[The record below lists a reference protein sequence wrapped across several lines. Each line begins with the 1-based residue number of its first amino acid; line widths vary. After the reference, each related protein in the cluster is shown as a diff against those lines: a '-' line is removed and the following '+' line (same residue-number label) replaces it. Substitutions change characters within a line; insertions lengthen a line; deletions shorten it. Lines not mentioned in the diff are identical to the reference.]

1 LTSGGVAKTAFG
13 TLRNLA
19 MTGLNI
25 SDLAKFNLKNFVVGT
40 HADLKNYEWESDK

>member
-1 LTSGGVAKTAFG
+1 LPSGGLAETAFG

-25 SDLAKFNLKNFVVGT
+25 SDLAKYNLKNFVLGT
-40 HADLKNYEWESDK
+40 QADLKNYEWESDK